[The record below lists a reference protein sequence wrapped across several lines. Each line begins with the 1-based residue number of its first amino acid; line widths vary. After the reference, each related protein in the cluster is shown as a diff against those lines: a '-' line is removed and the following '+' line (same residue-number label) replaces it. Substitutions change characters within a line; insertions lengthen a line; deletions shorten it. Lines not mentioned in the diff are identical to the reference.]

1 MVVGTSVQW
10 RPVTFNPGS
19 RFVLGDF
26 GMDFCTVWFYVI
38 DFRSG
43 LTKEF
48 EGGDVT
54 LWFLLI

>member
-1 MVVGTSVQW
+1 VVVGTSVQW
-10 RPVTFNPGS
+10 RPVTCNPGS

-26 GMDFCTVWFYVI
+26 GMDFFCTVWFYVI

-54 LWFLLI
+54 V

>member
-26 GMDFCTVWFYVI
+26 GMDFFCTVWFYVI

-54 LWFLLI
+54 V